1 MEEMGCLVGLD
12 YKDSKD
18 DQETL
23 DSLAKMVDP
32 EVKVIQDIKEFLD
45 LEVHQDVMVVQDK
58 WVIEG

>member
-1 MEEMGCLVGLD
+1 MVEMGCLVGLD
-12 YKDSKD
+12 YKVSKE

-23 DSLAKMVDP
+23 VFLARMVYQ
-32 EVKVIQDIKEFLD
+32 EVRVIQDIKEFLE